1 MLIGLKLN
9 PTHLSLPVWFVR
21 IHLPPPPRP
30 CSQDRWHRGQKSGP
44 GAPPVPIY
52 RHKIRWP
59 RRVVDVE
66 SRKSDSWNRG
76 AEFLA
81 GRGHSHRARGG
92 RGLYVG
98 IEIVLVV
105 VHALANGRAF

>member
-44 GAPPVPIY
+44 GPP
-52 RHKIRWP
+52 RAHLSAQDSLAEA
-59 RRVVDVE
+59 VVDVE

-92 RGLYVG
+92 RG
-98 IEIVLVV
+98 
-105 VHALANGRAF
+105 